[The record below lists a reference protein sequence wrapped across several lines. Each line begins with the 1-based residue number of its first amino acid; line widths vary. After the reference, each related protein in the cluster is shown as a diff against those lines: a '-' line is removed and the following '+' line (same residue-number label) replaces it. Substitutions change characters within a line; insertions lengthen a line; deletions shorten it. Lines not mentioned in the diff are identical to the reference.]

1 MDMLTC
7 RPPRLLR
14 ARTLIARTSCPTP
27 QGKARV
33 EKMVTAFEGV
43 SHMIIDEMSMIGRRS
58 LGQVDTLLQKACGN
72 QELLE
77 VQT

>member
-1 MDMLTC
+1 MPRVDVNRDEIRLQEG
-7 RPPRLLR
+7 PRLAQMKLD
-14 ARTLIARTSCPTP
+14 LHGI
-27 QGKARV
+27 
-33 EKMVTAFEGV
+33 EYL
-43 SHMIIDEMSMIGRRS
+43 IIDEMSMIGRRS